1 MSNKESNRPYGS
13 TDYMK
18 WAISLNNDLE
28 LQKEEILDLQIQ
40 LKDKDKEIE
49 ELNTKLT
56 ILDAQIHLINSR
68 LKDLETNS

>member
-1 MSNKESNRPYGS
+1 MSNTESNRPYGS

-28 LQKEEILDLQIQ
+28 LQKEKILDLQIQ

-56 ILDAQIHLINSR
+56 ILDVQIHLINSR
-68 LKDLETNS
+68 LKDIETNS